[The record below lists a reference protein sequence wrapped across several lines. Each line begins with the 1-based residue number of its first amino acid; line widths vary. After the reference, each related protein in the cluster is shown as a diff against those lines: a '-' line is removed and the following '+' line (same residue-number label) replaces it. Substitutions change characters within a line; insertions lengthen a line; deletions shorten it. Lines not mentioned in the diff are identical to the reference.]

1 MAQTNLDR
9 RTMQIHPSGNSCV
22 SLTTSRL
29 DKNGARSMVAS
40 AQMKCS
46 SEAGL
51 RSFFPFGNTEPTFM
65 PLSGHFMD
73 MEGWVLV
80 YQMEKYQ
87 LTNEVC
93 IRS

>member
-1 MAQTNLDR
+1 
-9 RTMQIHPSGNSCV
+9 
-22 SLTTSRL
+22 
-29 DKNGARSMVAS
+29 MVAS
-40 AQMKCS
+40 AQMKFA
-46 SEAGL
+46 SEARL
-51 RSFFPFGNTEPTFM
+51 RSVFPFGNTKLTCM

-73 MEGWVLV
+73 IDGGVIV